1 MNNSKNMYI
10 FINTFLLLVT
20 IIWINFYIFAWND
33 FLFLLFLSFI
43 FLFLFLF
50 LIYKQKN
57 IYIFII
63 PCIIVFMY
71 GIIYTYIYIDTI
83 ENNSLIIEQKNS
95 QMTPISFENQL
106 WECLEKIDCDISFI
120 FWEQKEK
127 ITTLI
132 SSGNSIWDIFTL
144 ESYLVRTLQSKEQL
158 IALWVW
164 NNFSL
169 SFEKDNYIKNI
180 LNGEYNNQLQRVS
193 SIKNNLFFTHT
204 TFSEFIKMY
213 YSDVYK
219 AIIKNN
225 FEDIEKKYSKSSFMS
240 QLLNRK
246 YLYNNM
252 IFPHTYTFTQLS
264 QKWEKIEKLIQEINE

>member
-1 MNNSKNMYI
+1 MNNNRNMYI

-20 IIWINFYIFAWND
+20 IIWMNFYIFAGND
-33 FLFLLFLSFI
+33 FLFLLLLSFI

-50 LIYKQKN
+50 IIYKQRN
-57 IYIFII
+57 IYVFII
-63 PCIIVFMY
+63 PCIIAFLY
-71 GIIYTYIYIDTI
+71 GIIYTYISFDTI
-83 ENNSLIIEQKNS
+83 DNNSLIIEEKNS
-95 QMTPISFENQL
+95 QTTQIFFENQL

-164 NNFSL
+164 NNLSL

-193 SIKNNLFFTHT
+193 SVKNNLFFTQKT
-204 TFSEFIKMY
+204 YSQFIKIY
-213 YSDVYK
+213 YFNVYQ
-219 AIIKNN
+219 AIVKNN
-225 FEDIEKKYSKSSFMS
+225 FQDIEKKYSKSSFIS

-252 IFPHTYTFTQLS
+252 VFPHTHILTMLPQE
-264 QKWEKIEKLIQEINE
+264 WEKIEKLIQEINK

>member
-1 MNNSKNMYI
+1 MYI
-10 FINTFLLLVT
+10 FINTFLLLMT
-20 IIWINFYIFAWND
+20 IIWINFYIFAGND
-33 FLFLLFLSFI
+33 FLFLLLLSFI

-50 LIYKQKN
+50 IIYKQRN
-57 IYIFII
+57 IYVFII
-63 PCIIVFMY
+63 PCIIAFLY
-71 GIIYTYIYIDTI
+71 GIIYTYMSFDTTG
-83 ENNSLIIEQKNS
+83 NNFIIEQKNS
-95 QMTPISFENQL
+95 QTTQISFENQL

-164 NNFSL
+164 DNFSL

-193 SIKNNLFFTHT
+193 SVKSNLFFTQAT
-204 TFSEFIKMY
+204 YSQFIKIY
-213 YSDVYK
+213 YFNVYQ
-219 AIIKNN
+219 AIVKNN
-225 FEDIEKKYSKSSFMS
+225 FQDIEKKYSKSSFIS

-252 IFPHTYTFTQLS
+252 VFPHTYTFTQLP